1 MNRISKSNASGL
13 TLVEVLVA
21 SAIMAFC
28 LAGLLLTYINLLTLT
43 DVTGAFTL
51 ANNAAQQKMEE
62 IKHMSFD
69 NVNSTN
75 PTSPFSVEGFTGTD
89 GTGYIDIA
97 PTNYTF
103 LKKVRILVSFRVRNR
118 LIGNATGSPVEVVT
132 YIGNYSQ

>member
-43 DVTGAFTL
+43 DVTQAFTL
-51 ANNAAQQKMEE
+51 ANNGAQQKMEQ
-62 IKHMSFD
+62 IKHMAFD
-69 NVNSTN
+69 SVDAMNGTQFNVD
-75 PTSPFSVEGFTGTD
+75 GFAGAD
-89 GTGYIDIA
+89 GTGYIEVA
-97 PTNYTF
+97 NTNYTY
-103 LKKVRILVSFRVRNR
+103 LKKVRVLVSFRVRNR
-118 LIGNATGSPVEVVT
+118 PIGNTTASPVEVVT